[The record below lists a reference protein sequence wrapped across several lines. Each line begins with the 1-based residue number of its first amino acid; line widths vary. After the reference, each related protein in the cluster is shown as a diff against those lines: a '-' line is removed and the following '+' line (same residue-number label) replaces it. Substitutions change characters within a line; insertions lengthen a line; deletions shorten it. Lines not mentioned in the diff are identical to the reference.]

1 MGAASPSP
9 REALMDINTVLLS
22 ALVTM
27 IGWMGRRMLLKLD
40 TVVAHLH
47 RLNTRTGKLESRMDV
62 QESR

>member
-1 MGAASPSP
+1 
-9 REALMDINTVLLS
+9 MDINTVLLS